1 MFTGIRENI
10 PFPGSPRL
18 RFRVNPRVEITQI
31 LKLILRIFIAQS
43 QIPLDLPGLAILLRK
58 FMEIRFKD
66 LIEGQNHFSFQET
79 QESLS
84 LKPEEVFLMNPAEI
98 DLFIFKSKDKFT
110 FQGKI
115 KALLEAEC
123 ARCLTLCQ
131 FPLQA
136 EIKFILDQTEVAGA
150 PEIQDDDYQFISKG
164 APTYNLIPRLREA
177 LILSVP
183 MRFLCQSDCR
193 GLCPQCGANLNLEV
207 CDCKPEQID
216 PRWGK
221 LEQLLN
227 QE

>member
-1 MFTGIRENI
+1 
-10 PFPGSPRL
+10 
-18 RFRVNPRVEITQI
+18 
-31 LKLILRIFIAQS
+31 
-43 QIPLDLPGLAILLRK
+43 
-58 FMEIRFKD
+58 MEIRFKD
-66 LIEGQNHFSFQET
+66 LIEGQNHLFFQET

-98 DLFIFKSKDKFT
+98 DMLVFRSKDKLT
-110 FQGKI
+110 FQVKI
-115 KALLEAEC
+115 KALLEGEC

-136 EIKFILDQTEVAGA
+136 EIKFILDQTEVTVA

-164 APTYNLIPRLREA
+164 VPTYNLIPRLREA

-193 GLCPQCGANLNLEV
+193 GLCPQCGANLNLEE
-207 CDCKPEQID
+207 CDCKPEQVD

>member
-1 MFTGIRENI
+1 
-10 PFPGSPRL
+10 
-18 RFRVNPRVEITQI
+18 
-31 LKLILRIFIAQS
+31 
-43 QIPLDLPGLAILLRK
+43 
-58 FMEIRFKD
+58 MEIRFKD

-79 QESLS
+79 QEALS
-84 LKPEEVFLMNPAEI
+84 LKPDEVFLMNPAEI
-98 DLFIFKSKDKFT
+98 ELYVFRSKDKST

-115 KALLEAEC
+115 KALLEGEC

-136 EIKFILDQTEVAGA
+136 EIKFILDQTEAGIE
-150 PEIQDDDYQFISKG
+150 PEMQDDDYQFISKG
-164 APTYNLIPRLREA
+164 VPTYNLIPRLREA

-193 GLCPQCGANLNLEV
+193 GLCPQCGANLNLEE